1 MMKTPIV
8 TDMKVIPVAGYD
20 SMLLSLSGCHAP
32 YYTRNLVILKDNSGN
47 TGVGEVH
54 GGLAIKQSLEAA
66 IPFVVGR
73 PIGEYR
79 QIIGNL
85 AGVHNKTANAE
96 SLQNLDLS
104 KLKDIVHGETA
115 IEAALL
121 DLMGK
126 FLGCPACDLLGDGR
140 QRSDVTILGYLFY
153 IEDTKKTDLPYIDE
167 SSSSNPWYRI
177 RRKPHMTPASI
188 VEEARLLG
196 LSFGD
201 R

>member
-126 FLGCPACDLLGDGR
+126 FLGCPA
-140 QRSDVTILGYLFY
+140 
-153 IEDTKKTDLPYIDE
+153 
-167 SSSSNPWYRI
+167 
-177 RRKPHMTPASI
+177 
-188 VEEARLLG
+188 
-196 LSFGD
+196 
-201 R
+201 